1 MEDSPQP
8 TISGLNGR
16 LVFAIA
22 VAAIGSSFQHGYNT
36 GVVNAPQKVIE
47 SFIRDVLAS
56 RKGESTKPE
65 DISQESVTTVWATA
79 VAIYCVG
86 GMLGGTLVGLIAKTL
101 GPKRGLFWNNLFVFV
116 SAILQGFSKS
126 ALSYELI
133 VVGRFII
140 GINSGLNAGLAPMY
154 LTEISPVN
162 LRGAVGSTYQLVL
175 TISILISQILGLSS
189 VMGTADLWPILLI
202 VCVLPAVFMILGL
215 PFCPES
221 PKYLLTQK
229 SQEEKAQKAL
239 TWFRGTTEVQVE
251 MDEMRAEKE
260 QIKLMPKVTMKEMLV
275 NRALRIPL
283 MIAVVI
289 MLGQQFSGINAVI
302 FYSTDIFKT
311 ANLKDSE
318 AQLATLLMGVVN
330 VMMTVVSL
338 VLVEKAGRKTLL
350 LIGFVGMVIDTSLLT
365 VGLFCVKQYNYVW
378 VSYFC
383 IAFVLIFV
391 IMFAVGPG
399 SIPWFLVNEL
409 FNQSARPMACSI
421 AVTTNWTANFFVGM
435 SFPFLKM
442 IVSEFCMVIFAIFQ
456 FLMVLFICIVVPET
470 KQRPI
475 AEIVALFSKQTA
487 STSSPDEPPSTDKPA
502 ASE

>member
-8 TISGLNGR
+8 TKSGLNGR
-16 LVFAIA
+16 LLFAIA
-22 VAAIGSSFQHGYNT
+22 VAAVGSSFQHGYNT

-47 SFIRDVLAS
+47 AFIRDVLAS

-86 GMLGGTLVGLIAKTL
+86 GMLGGALVGLTAKTL
-101 GPKRGLFWNNLFVFV
+101 GPKGGLFWNNLFVFIG
-116 SAILQGFSKS
+116 ALLQGFSKS

-133 VVGRFII
+133 VIGRFII

-175 TISILISQILGLSS
+175 TISILISQIMGLSS

-202 VCVLPAVFMILGL
+202 VCVLPAVFMVLGL

-229 SQEEKAQKAL
+229 SKDEKAQKAL
-239 TWFRGTTEVQVE
+239 TWFRGTTEVQ
-251 MDEMRAEKE
+251 DEMEEMRVEKE
-260 QIKLMPKVTMKEMLV
+260 QIKHMPKVTMKEMLV
-275 NRALRIPL
+275 NRSLRIPL

-289 MLGQQFSGINAVI
+289 MLGQQFSGINA
-302 FYSTDIFKT
+302 
-311 ANLKDSE
+311 
-318 AQLATLLMGVVN
+318 
-330 VMMTVVSL
+330 
-338 VLVEKAGRKTLL
+338 
-350 LIGFVGMVIDTSLLT
+350 
-365 VGLFCVKQYNYVW
+365 KQYNYVW
-378 VSYFC
+378 VSYLC
-383 IAFVLIFV
+383 IAFVLFFV

-435 SFPFLKM
+435 GFPFLKI
-442 IVSEFCMVIFAIFQ
+442 IVAEFCMVIFVIFQ
-456 FLMVLFICIVVPET
+456 FLTVLFICIVVPET

-475 AEIVALFSKQTA
+475 AEIVALFSKQTPD
-487 STSSPDEPPSTDKPA
+487 TPSPDQPPETDNPA
-502 ASE
+502 APSE